1 MFRFFDQRKQAKM
14 QWLQDPSQS
23 NIDNQNNV
31 RREDKKKEYLQAKV
45 WELETYSKIKIINFY
60 ACRPDDGVYKD
71 AETCNL

>member
-1 MFRFFDQRKQAKM
+1 M

-45 WELETYSKIKIINFY
+45 WELETYNKIKIINF
-60 ACRPDDGVYKD
+60 
-71 AETCNL
+71 